1 MKLLYVTDTHIRGTA
16 PRHRLDDFP
25 ATLLAKCREVVALCH
40 EHRAAALLHGG
51 DLFDRPDTA
60 PAVALAFIEALRQ
73 APCPIFTVAGN
84 HDLFGYNPE
93 TLPRTMLGLFAAFGL
108 VRLLRPGDV
117 GWVEAEGLQVQITG
131 QEFHPEIDRRENRR
145 LDYCVFPPEVPGAV
159 HVRRPEADFAVHLTH
174 GMLLEKA
181 FFEGMAYTQL
191 DEVLGHTEAD
201 LTLGAHYHPGWSRDY
216 TDERGKL
223 WCNPGALVRLG
234 IGRGDLERMPAA
246 VLIEVTGPGRCSLRR
261 LPLQSALP
269 GDQVLDTASVA
280 AEAAREVAMANFLQA
295 VAEAGDFAVPDIEQI
310 VERIAEN
317 AGVPAAVRTE
327 ALHRLGQ
334 AREALA
340 RGAGEEESCATSS
353 GS

>member
-25 ATLLAKCREVVALCH
+25 ATLLAKCQEVVAQCR
-40 EHRAAALLHGG
+40 EHQVAALLHGG

-60 PAVALAFIEALRQ
+60 PAVAMAFIDVLRQ
-73 APCPIFTVAGN
+73 APCPIYTVAGN
-84 HDLFGYNPE
+84 HDVFGYNPE

-117 GWVEAEGLQVQITG
+117 DWLEQDGLRVQITG
-131 QEFHPEIDRRENRR
+131 QEFHPDIDRRENRR
-145 LDYCVFPPEVPGAV
+145 LDYCLFPEGAPGAV
-159 HVRRPEADFAVHLTH
+159 HVRLAAADFAVHLTH

-181 FFEGMAYTQL
+181 FFEGLAYTRL
-191 DEVLGHTEAD
+191 DEVMGYTEAD

-216 TDERGKL
+216 TDARGKL

-234 IGRGDLERMPAA
+234 VGRGDVERHPAA
-246 VLIEVTGPGRCSLRR
+246 VLIDVIGPGACTLHR
-261 LPLQSALP
+261 LPLMSALP
-269 GDQVLDTASVA
+269 GDQVLDVASVT
-280 AEAAREVAMANFLQA
+280 AEAEREKAMANFLQA
-295 VAEAGDFAVPDIEQI
+295 VAEAGDFEVPDIERI

-317 AGVPAAVRTE
+317 AGVPAAVRSE
-327 ALHRLGQ
+327 ALRRLGQ

-340 RGAGEEESCATSS
+340 RGTGEEE
-353 GS
+353 

>member
-1 MKLLYVTDTHIRGTA
+1 MKLLYVTDTHIRGTS

-25 ATLLAKCREVVALCH
+25 ATLLTKCREVVTLCR
-40 EHRAAALLHGG
+40 EHQVAALLHGG

-60 PAVALAFIEALRQ
+60 PAVAMAYIDALRQ
-73 APCPIFTVAGN
+73 APCPIITVAGN

-93 TLPRTMLGLFAAFGL
+93 TLSRTMLGLFAAFGL

-117 GWVEAEGLQVQITG
+117 AWLEQGGLRVQVTG
-131 QEFHPEIDRRENRR
+131 QEFHPDIDRRENRR
-145 LDYCVFPPEVPGAV
+145 LDYCVFPEGSPGAL
-159 HVRRPEADFAVHLTH
+159 HERRPAADFAVHLTH

-181 FFEGMAYTQL
+181 FFEGMAYTRL

-216 TDERGKL
+216 TDERGRL

-234 IGRGDLERMPAA
+234 IGRADVERQPAA
-246 VLIEVTGPGRCSLRR
+246 VLIEITGPGACTLRR
-261 LPLQSALP
+261 LPLAAVLP
-269 GDQVLDTASVA
+269 GEQVLDLASVA
-280 AEAAREVAMANFLQA
+280 AEAAREKAMANFLQA
-295 VAEAGDFAVPDIEQI
+295 VNEAGDFEVPDIEQI

-317 AGVPAAVRTE
+317 AGVSAPVRTE
-327 ALHRLGQ
+327 ALRRLGQ

-340 RGAGEEESCATSS
+340 RGAGEEE
-353 GS
+353 